1 MSNKGVA
8 AVFARYQRKPTQAC
22 LELVLETGW
31 RWFMSKIVNKNPN
44 LEYINR
50 LLFKLKQLLPGILIA
65 GVIALAS
72 QFIANH
78 YGAPAMLLALLFG
91 ISLNFLGN
99 EPHSKSGIAF
109 SSQQL
114 LRVGVALLGVRISGE
129 VLTLLGW
136 PIVMLV
142 VASVI
147 VTIGFGLSVSRI
159 FGFRYRF
166 AFLSAGAVA
175 ICGASAAMAIAAILP
190 KDDRSEERLIF
201 TVVGVTLLSTASM
214 IIYPILS
221 ALIGFDEQATGIFIG
236 ATVHDVA
243 QVVGAGFSVSDETGN
258 IATLVKLLRVVM
270 LAPIIVIASVAIRR
284 LANTKHHTDN
294 SPPIIPLFIVGFIT
308 LAVLRS
314 TELIP
319 DIFILIA
326 SGGSRWLLLIA
337 IASVGL
343 RTIPKDILSVGLAAV
358 ALLVAETAFLA
369 VLVGFALQIL

>member
-1 MSNKGVA
+1 M
-8 AVFARYQRKPTQAC
+8 P
-22 LELVLETGW
+22 
-31 RWFMSKIVNKNPN
+31 KIINKNLN
-44 LEYINR
+44 LEYVSN
-50 LLFKLKQLLPGILIA
+50 LLLKLKLFLPGILIA
-65 GVIALAS
+65 AIIAFAS

-294 SPPIIPLFIVGFIT
+294 SPPIIPLFVVGFIT

-326 SGGSRWLLLIA
+326 SEGSRWLLLIA

>member
-1 MSNKGVA
+1 
-8 AVFARYQRKPTQAC
+8 
-22 LELVLETGW
+22 
-31 RWFMSKIVNKNPN
+31 MSKTLNKVQN
-44 LEYINR
+44 LEYLGNLSR
-50 LLFKLKQLLPGILIA
+50 KLKLLLPGILIA
-65 GVIALAS
+65 AIIALAS

-109 SSQQL
+109 GSQQL
-114 LRVGVALLGVRISGE
+114 LRLGVALLGVRISGE
-129 VLTLLGW
+129 VITLLGW
-136 PIVMLV
+136 PIILLV
-142 VASVI
+142 VLSVI
-147 VTIGFGLSVSRI
+147 ATIGFGLSVSRL
-159 FGFRYRF
+159 FGFRARF

-201 TVVGVTLLSTASM
+201 TVVGVTLLSTVSM
-214 IIYPILS
+214 ILYPILS
-221 ALIGFDEQATGIFIG
+221 SVIGFDERATGVFIG

-270 LAPIIVIASVAIRR
+270 LAPIIVIAAVAIRR
-284 LANTKHHTDN
+284 LADTKHEKD
-294 SPPIIPLFIVGFIT
+294 SRPPIIPLFVFGFVA

-314 TELIP
+314 TNLIP
-319 DIFILIA
+319 DIFIHVA
-326 SGGSRWLLLIA
+326 SESSRWLLLIA

-343 RTIPKDILSVGLAAV
+343 KTVPKDILSVGLAAV
-358 ALLVAETAFLA
+358 ALLVVETAFLA
-369 VLVGFALQIL
+369 GLVGFALQIL